1 MLSNDKRPQRPAT
14 AAVTTATRR
23 AAGAESRD
31 LPQDMSEWKPSDVQK
46 WLTMNNLNHL
56 QLKYDTPARAR
67 VSIRVSAMVVTLQT

>member
-1 MLSNDKRPQRPAT
+1 
-14 AAVTTATRR
+14 
-23 AAGAESRD
+23 
-31 LPQDMSEWKPSDVQK
+31 MSEWKPSDVQK